1 MGSMKLL
8 VVDDEA
14 DIADFVANVAERM
27 DFEVLSTG
35 DPSEFSSLLSTDHD
49 VVVLDLFMPG
59 MDGIELLRFL
69 SDKKSHASIIFMSGK
84 DKSVLLSAQQLALEQ
99 GLSVLGTL
107 QKPFY
112 MKELKELLLQYVPQ
126 PFTKPTHS
134 RVLPTVDELRYA
146 VTNEELFLAYQPQI
160 NIENRTVTG
169 VEALARWKHP
179 TKGMIPPIDFIPLAE
194 EHNLISDITS
204 FVIRE
209 AIRQQVEWKE
219 NGIFLRM
226 SVNMSPKNLDELD
239 MPERLA
245 AYVTDQKGHIPDI
258 TIEVTETAIMSDT
271 ARYMDILARLRMKG
285 FNLSID
291 DFGTGYSSLQQLVRV
306 PFTELKIDQ
315 SFVRNLNSNH
325 ECKTITEIS
334 ILLAHKLGI
343 HVVAEGIEDEMSWN
357 TLQELGCDE
366 GQGYW
371 MGRPMPAE
379 DIQLWL
385 DSWNKEWV

>member
-1 MGSMKLL
+1 MDSMKLL

-14 DIADFVANVAERM
+14 DIADFVANVAQRM

-35 DPSEFSSLLSTDHD
+35 DPSEFSTLLSSDHD
-49 VVVLDLFMPG
+49 IVVLDLFMPG
-59 MDGIELLRFL
+59 IDGIELLRFL
-69 SDKKSHASIIFMSGK
+69 SDKKSQASIIFMSGK
-84 DKSVLLSAQQLALEQ
+84 DRSVLLSAQQLALEQ

-107 QKPFY
+107 QKPFF
-112 MKELKELLLQYVPQ
+112 MKELKELLLKYVPRTYTQ
-126 PFTKPTHS
+126 PANF
-134 RVLPTVDELRYA
+134 RELPTVDELRAA
-146 VTNEELFLAYQPQI
+146 VKNEELFLAYQPQV
-160 NIENRTVTG
+160 NLSDRSVTG

-194 EHNLISDITS
+194 ENGLISDITS
-204 FVIRE
+204 FVIKE

-219 NGIFLRM
+219 NGISLRM
-226 SVNMSPKNLDELD
+226 SVNMSPLILDELD

-245 AYVTDQKGHIPDI
+245 AFVTDQNGHIPDI

-315 SFVRNLNSNH
+315 SFVRTLNSNH
-325 ECKTITEIS
+325 ECKTIAEIS

-357 TLQELGCDE
+357 TLRDLGCDE

-371 MGRPMPAE
+371 MGKPMPAE
-379 DIQLWL
+379 DIQFWL
-385 DSWNKEWV
+385 HSWNSK